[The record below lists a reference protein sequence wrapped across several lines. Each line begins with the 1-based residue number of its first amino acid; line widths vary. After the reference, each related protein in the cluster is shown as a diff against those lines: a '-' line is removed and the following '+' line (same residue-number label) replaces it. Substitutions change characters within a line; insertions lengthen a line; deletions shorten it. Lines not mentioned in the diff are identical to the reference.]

1 MNTRLWKNIARL
13 AGIFAFVVSML
24 TIVNYLQLKRADPIK
39 TETINLLVQRLNLHP
54 EDAELRNQIRELDLL
69 VRKAYFTNQWQIRTG
84 AYILLICLA
93 LLIISLQM
101 IASQQKPDPKP
112 GEILKESFLVN
123 QRNTRR
129 WIAIG
134 GGLLIITALI
144 LTFLTNNELKTRFNI
159 AASGKIMVAVDS
171 MPNTIENEDVPL
183 ISEKET
189 TESDTSQKIIPI
201 QMKDTSVNQSIAVS
215 EVQTIKPVTTKA
227 GVTEKEIK
235 KNFTSFRGFGGNGIS
250 YHKNVPTQWNGP
262 ENKNIKWKVPIPL
275 QGFNSPIIWGDKIF
289 VSGASNSQR
298 EVYCI
303 DRLTGKIIWTAKVD
317 QIEGSPESAPE
328 VTPDTGHAAPTLTTD
343 GTFVYAIFSTGDVI
357 ALDMKGKRLWAR
369 NLGVPKNHYGY
380 SSSLMLY
387 NDKLIIQYDQ
397 NKGAKIMAL
406 NTQTGETVWSTDRK
420 VRISWASPILVNTG
434 AAMELMLIADPLVAS
449 YNPETGVERW
459 ELNCMSGEVGAS
471 LVYADGIVFAM
482 NEYASLVAIKLGTTP
497 QILWKNDAYLS
508 DVPSPVAT
516 DKFLFIATSYG
527 VVVCY
532 DAKSGEKYW
541 EHEWNNGFY
550 SSMMLNGNNIYLIDK
565 KGITHIFKADKTFVE
580 VAASPIGE
588 AVFAT
593 PAFSDGNLYIRT
605 EKNLYCV
612 GK

>member
-1 MNTRLWKNIARL
+1 MNTRLWKNIALL

-39 TETINLLVQRLNLHP
+39 TETINLLVQRLSVHP
-54 EDAELRNQIRELDLL
+54 EDVELRNQIRELDLL

-112 GEILKESFLVN
+112 GEILKESFLEK
-123 QRNTRR
+123 QKNTRR
-129 WIAIG
+129 WIAFG
-134 GGLLIITALI
+134 GGLLIISALF
-144 LTFLTNNELKTRFNI
+144 LTFLTNNELKTRFNL
-159 AASGKIMVAVDS
+159 AASGKMMLDS
-171 MPNTIENEDVPL
+171 MPNTFEPEVEPF
-183 ISEKET
+183 ISEIET
-189 TESDTSQKIIPI
+189 PSSDTLQKTFQVQI
-201 QMKDTSVNQSIAVS
+201 KDTSVNQTIAVS
-215 EVQTIKPVTTKA
+215 EVQTKKPITTKA
-227 GVTEKEIK
+227 GISEKEMK
-235 KNFTSFRGFGGNGIS
+235 KNFTSFRGFRGNGIS

-303 DRLTGKIIWTAKVD
+303 DRLTGKIIWTAIVD

-420 VRISWASPILVNTG
+420 VRISWASPILVKTNAG
-434 AAMELMLIADPLVAS
+434 MELMLIADPFVAS
-449 YNPETGVERW
+449 YNPETGEKLW
-459 ELNCMSGEVGAS
+459 EINCMSGEVGAS

-516 DKFLFIATSYG
+516 DKYLFIATSYG

-565 KGITHIFKADKTFVE
+565 KGVTHIFKAEKTFAE
-580 VAASPIGE
+580 VAALPIGE

-593 PAFSDGNLYIRT
+593 PAFSDGCLYIRT
-605 EKNLYCV
+605 EKNLYCI

>member
-1 MNTRLWKNIARL
+1 MNTRLWKNIALL
-13 AGIFAFVVSML
+13 AGIFAFVVSVL
-24 TIVNYLQLKRADPIK
+24 TVVNYLQLKRADPIK
-39 TETINLLVQRLNLHP
+39 TETINLLVQRLNQHP
-54 EDAELRNQIRELDLL
+54 EDVELRNQIRELDLL

-84 AYILLICLA
+84 GYILLICLA
-93 LLIISLQM
+93 LLIISFQM

-112 GEILKESFLVN
+112 GEILNESFLVN
-123 QRNTRR
+123 QKNTRR
-129 WIAIG
+129 WIAFG
-134 GGLLIITALI
+134 GGLMIITALF

-159 AASGKIMVAVDS
+159 AATGKMMAAVDS
-171 MPNTIENEDVPL
+171 VPNTIEPEVEPL
-183 ISEKET
+183 ISEKEAT
-189 TESDTSQKIIPI
+189 VSDTSQNTIPL
-201 QMKDTSVNQSIAVS
+201 QEKDTSVNQAIVS
-215 EVQTIKPVTTKA
+215 EVQTKKSVSTKA
-227 GVTEKEIK
+227 GISEKEMK

-262 ENKNIKWKVPIPL
+262 ENKNIRWKVELPL
-275 QGFNSPIIWGDKIF
+275 PGFNSPIIWGDKLFI
-289 VSGASNSQR
+289 SGANSSKR
-298 EVYCI
+298 EVYCF
-303 DRLTGKIIWTAKVD
+303 DRLTGKIIWTATVD
-317 QIEGSPESAPE
+317 QIEGSPETAPE

-343 GTFVYAIFSTGDVI
+343 GLCVYAIFSTGDLI

-387 NDKLIIQYDQ
+387 NNKLLIQYDQ

-406 NTQTGETVWSTDRK
+406 DTETGETVWSTDRK
-420 VRISWASPILVNTG
+420 VRISWASPILVNTNAG
-434 AAMELMLIADPLVAS
+434 MELMLIADPLVAS
-449 YNPETGVERW
+449 YNPETGEKLW
-459 ELNCMSGEVGAS
+459 EINCMSGEVGSS

-482 NEYASLVAIKLGTTP
+482 NEYASLVAIKPGTTP
-497 QILWKNDAYLS
+497 QILWKNDEYLS

-516 DKFLFIATSYG
+516 DKYLFIATSYG

-532 DAKSGEKYW
+532 NAKSGEKYW

-565 KGITHIFKADKTFVE
+565 KGVTHIFKAEKTFVE
-580 VAASPIGE
+580 VSASPIGE

-605 EKNLYCV
+605 EKNLYSI